1 MSNNAKYLTLNPENF
16 ESEVLSSNI
25 PVLVD
30 FWAAWC
36 GPCQVMNPIITDLA
50 DKWEGRVTIGKA
62 NIDDNEAIATQ
73 YNVQAIPTILIFQ
86 NGEIVKR
93 FTSIVPQAV
102 LEETL
107 NELTQSIAA

>member
-1 MSNNAKYLTLNPENF
+1 MSNNVKYLTLNPENF
-16 ESEVLSSNI
+16 KSEVIASNI

-36 GPCQVMNPIITDLA
+36 GPCQVMNPIVADLA
-50 DKWEGRVTIGKA
+50 DKWEGKIKVGKA
-62 NIDDNEAIATQ
+62 NIDDNEILATE

-86 NGEIVKR
+86 NGAIVER

-102 LEETL
+102 LEEKL
-107 NELTQSIAA
+107 HELAQSIAV

>member
-1 MSNNAKYLTLNPENF
+1 MSNNVKYITFKPENF
-16 ESEVLSSNI
+16 QSEVINSNI

-36 GPCQVMNPIITDLA
+36 GPCQVMNPIIAELA
-50 DKWEGRVTIGKA
+50 DKWEGRVKVGKA
-62 NIDDNEAIATQ
+62 NIDDNEEIATQ
-73 YNVQAIPTILIFQ
+73 YNVQAIPTILIFH